1 MVQAKLIA
9 DRPVHEQESWTG
21 IFHEDQGW
29 NVEDCFISQYPT
41 RHPMLNN
48 ERAGVRR
55 NAARIHQVRIMG
67 STETLA
73 QRVDSANAYFRR
85 KAAEVLDDEHALEY
99 LNNLYHQVV
108 VDIPDS
114 GISPDGFALGK
125 IAAANFCEI
134 GANAISITL
143 SGRRFVESI
152 RK

>member
-1 MVQAKLIA
+1 MVQATPVA
-9 DRPVHEQESWTG
+9 DRSVHEQESWTG
-21 IFHEDQGW
+21 MVHPGLGW
-29 NVEDCFISQYPT
+29 NVEDCIVSQYPT

-48 ERAGVRR
+48 ERAGLRR
-55 NAARIHQVRIMG
+55 NAVRIHQVKIMR

-73 QRVDSANAYFRR
+73 QRVDNANAYFRR

-99 LNNLYHQVV
+99 LNNLYQQVV